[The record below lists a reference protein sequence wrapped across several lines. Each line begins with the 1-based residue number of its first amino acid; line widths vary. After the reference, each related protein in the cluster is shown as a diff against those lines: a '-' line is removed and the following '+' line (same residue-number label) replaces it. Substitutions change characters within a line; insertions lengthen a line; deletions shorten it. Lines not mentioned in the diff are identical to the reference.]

1 MTTPAPAGEL
11 SPAGTRLL
19 VGLFVVLIGLVVLV
33 PNALPV
39 LAYWQATRQEAV
51 TARWAGSETATST
64 RDTVGIPLFVFE
76 RRIGPMVQECRVPL
90 VQYRHA
96 PGGRPLHETLQVVPG
111 TRCEDLVVLNDPPRE
126 RLPLILL
133 GLAVLAGGLWLTLLS
148 RRRRPA

>member
-1 MTTPAPAGEL
+1 MTAPAPAGEL

-19 VGLFVVLIGLVVLV
+19 VGLFVALIGLVILV
-33 PNALPV
+33 PNTLPV
-39 LAYWQATRQEAV
+39 LTYWQASRQEAV
-51 TARWAGSETATST
+51 NARWAGSETATST
-64 RDTVGIPLFVFE
+64 RDTVGIPIFVFE

-96 PGGRPLHETLQVVPG
+96 PGGKPLHEVLQVVPG

-133 GLAVLAGGLWLTLLS
+133 GLAVLAGGLWLTVLA
-148 RRRRPA
+148 RRRPA